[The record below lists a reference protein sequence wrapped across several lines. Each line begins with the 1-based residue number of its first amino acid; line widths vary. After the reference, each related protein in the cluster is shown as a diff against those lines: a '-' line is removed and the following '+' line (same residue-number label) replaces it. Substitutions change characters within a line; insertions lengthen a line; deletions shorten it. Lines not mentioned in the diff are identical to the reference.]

1 MSRCI
6 DADALEELFREV
18 IGGIAKKPEMN
29 GNLEHMVRASAMVIE
44 MIQDAPTI
52 EPRCETCEAF
62 NKTRLLI
69 PQPERKKGKWIPV
82 TRIEKWH
89 KEDGLVGFPPE
100 VKEFPQCTIEWVDA
114 TEPDEVDGLRCSEC
128 GTVYD
133 FTEARNWCSEC
144 GADMRTQV
152 ETARDIVHEA
162 IDNSVWSDTV
172 DAAEMHKVVD
182 NKYAEI
188 RGDTNVDANT

>member
-1 MSRCI
+1 MSRLI

-52 EPRCETCEAF
+52 EP
-62 NKTRLLI
+62 
-69 PQPERKKGKWIPV
+69 QRKKGRWIPV

-89 KEDGLVGFPPE
+89 KEEGLVGFPPE

-114 TEPDEVDGLRCSEC
+114 TEPDEVDGLRCSKC

-144 GADMRTQV
+144 GAKM
-152 ETARDIVHEA
+152 E
-162 IDNSVWSDTV
+162 
-172 DAAEMHKVVD
+172 
-182 NKYAEI
+182 
-188 RGDTNVDANT
+188 G